1 MAAIGPGWDAGAWVR
16 SGWADSAWGGSV
28 EVLVDPIKPRSFRV
42 TMHSN
47 PIAMVV
53 KLIDNVGFR
62 TRMTDY
68 LAATVRTPG
77 ID

>member
-1 MAAIGPGWDAGAWVR
+1 MAGL
-16 SGWADSAWGGSV
+16 WADSFWAVNFWADDFWADLEETLNPSQ
-28 EVLVDPIKPRSFRV
+28 PIAFRV

-53 KLIDNVGFR
+53 RLIDNVGFR